1 MFDYHENGESNLLK
15 DRDKS
20 ESPIPIKKP
29 GLPPKKSSSVMRMP
43 NVYLIKELPTQK
55 AIISPRL

>member
-1 MFDYHENGESNLLK
+1 MFDYHENCESSLLK
-15 DRDKS
+15 GRDKS

-43 NVYLIKELPTQK
+43 NVYLIKELPT
-55 AIISPRL
+55 